1 MKRNLKLRDYKKC
14 LKASQIE
21 NKMNYLEKKHND
33 VENNLI
39 VKSKLIL
46 KTLEGFKS
54 EWHNVFAEVI
64 NKIALNSSDDKR
76 MQSIN
81 SIKTYAYRT
90 SKDLVCKKEKFKCNN
105 IIKQYKNV

>member
-14 LKASQIE
+14 LKPSQIE

-46 KTLEGFKS
+46 KTLQGFKS
-54 EWHNVFAEVI
+54 E
-64 NKIALNSSDDKR
+64 
-76 MQSIN
+76 
-81 SIKTYAYRT
+81 
-90 SKDLVCKKEKFKCNN
+90 
-105 IIKQYKNV
+105 